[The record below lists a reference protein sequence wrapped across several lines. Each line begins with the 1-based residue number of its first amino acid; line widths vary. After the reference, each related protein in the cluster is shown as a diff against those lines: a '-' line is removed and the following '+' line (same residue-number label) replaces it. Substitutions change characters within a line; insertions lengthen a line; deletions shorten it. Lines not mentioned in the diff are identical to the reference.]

1 MHDNAPCMGMT
12 SGAQA
17 CSCTGCCFE
26 QVSMQQCYQSGAS
39 NDDNDRAPQRP
50 A

>member
-1 MHDNAPCMGMT
+1 MQDNAPCMGMP

-26 QVSMQQCYQSGAS
+26 QVMQQCYQSAAS
-39 NDDNDRAPQRP
+39 NDDNDAAPQRP